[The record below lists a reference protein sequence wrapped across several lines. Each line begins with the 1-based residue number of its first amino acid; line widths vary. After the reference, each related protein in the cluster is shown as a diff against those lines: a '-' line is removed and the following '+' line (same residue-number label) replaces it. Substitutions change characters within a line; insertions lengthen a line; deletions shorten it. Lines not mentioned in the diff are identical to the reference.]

1 MSIEITPER
10 LRTLFRPRNVALVGA
25 SNKSNFSLGTYANLT
40 NFGFNDR
47 TFLVNARG
55 AETHGQPTFTT
66 CEAIGEPI
74 DLAHMMVPQ
83 ARTLEALTE
92 AATAGVHNAVI
103 LSSGYGEVGAAG
115 IAAQNELVAHAE
127 SLDIALL
134 GPNMLGFVNFVDGVP
149 VMPGPVPV
157 QPAGPVALLSQSGAS
172 AAAMSDFASLSGV
185 GLSYMVTLGNEAMIN
200 AAHVIDFLIEDET
213 TKAIAIFLEAVRDPE
228 AFAAAARRAAA
239 AGKAIVVLKVGA
251 SDLSARSAAAHTGA
265 LVGDD
270 AVVDAAFADL
280 GIIRVDTIED
290 MIITAGTAAH
300 LGPLELPGV
309 GVVSFSGGACDI
321 IADRAEDHGVLIPEI
336 SSETTEI
343 ISSAMSDFATVHNP
357 LDVTGAAVI
366 KPEMFTT
373 AIEAMSKDPSVGVV
387 AVVCPL
393 PGLSDSKPW
402 RGIGMAKAIGAG
414 VGKSAVP
421 VVWVNQV
428 LAPTTTLIREVMEE
442 VHGPFVIPGL
452 ASSMIALGKIGR
464 WSQRIR
470 ELAEAPVTAPEIDVP
485 APAERTGTWSEDAAR
500 GLLEK
505 AGIAVVPATL
515 TTSADQAV
523 EVAAAFG
530 GPVAMKIVSPEILHK
545 SDIGGVRLAVEGDEA
560 VREAFGAV
568 TAAGD
573 SVPDAKVEGVLV
585 SPMRSLATELL
596 IGVVRDPQW
605 GPILAV
611 ALGGIFVEVLGDSV
625 LSTLPV
631 TTSKAHAMLA
641 NLRGA
646 AILNGVRGGKAADL
660 DALADVIMKV
670 GDLATALGDELL
682 SLEINPLRVDGD
694 QIEALDAVVE
704 WVVSK

>member
-10 LRTLFRPRNVALVGA
+10 LRTLFRPRNVALIGA
-25 SNKSNFSLGTYANLT
+25 SNKSNFSIGTYANLT
-40 NFGFNDR
+40 NFGFDDR

-55 AETHGQPTFTT
+55 AETHGQSTFTT
-66 CEAIGEPI
+66 CKAIGEPI

-83 ARTLEALTE
+83 ARTLDALTE
-92 AATAGVHNAVI
+92 AAKAGVRNAVV
-103 LSSGYGEVGAAG
+103 LSSGYGETGAAG
-115 IAAQNELVAHAE
+115 IAAQDELVAHAE

-172 AAAMSDFASLSGV
+172 AAAMSEFASLSGV

-213 TKAIAIFLEAVRDPE
+213 TKAIAIFLEAVREPE
-228 AFAAAARRAAA
+228 AFAAVARRAAA

-251 SDLSARSAAAHTGA
+251 SELSARSAAAHTGA

-270 AVVDAAFADL
+270 AVVDTVFADL

-300 LGPLELPGV
+300 LGPLPRPGV

-321 IADRAEDHGVLIPEI
+321 IADRAADHGVSIPEL
-336 SSETTEI
+336 SAETTETI
-343 ISSAMSDFATVHNP
+343 QAAMSDFATVHNP

-366 KPEMFTT
+366 KPEMFTS
-373 AIEAMSKDPSVGVV
+373 AIEAMSKDPSIGVV

-393 PGLSDSKPW
+393 PGVSDSKPW
-402 RGIGMAKAIGAG
+402 RGISMARAIGAG
-414 VGKSAVP
+414 VAQSQVP

-428 LAPTTTLIREVMEE
+428 LAPTTSLIREVMEE
-442 VHGPFVIPGL
+442 VGGPFVVPGL
-452 ASSMIALGKIGR
+452 GASMVALGKIGR
-464 WSQRIR
+464 WSQHIR
-470 ELAEAPVTAPEIDVP
+470 ELAAAPAPTPETEVP
-485 APAERTGTWSEDAAR
+485 VPAERIGTWSEDAAR
-500 GLLEK
+500 RLLEK
-505 AGIAVVPATL
+505 AGVPVIPATL
-515 TTSADQAV
+515 TASADQAV
-523 EVAAAFG
+523 AAARVFG
-530 GPVAMKIVSPEILHK
+530 EPVAMKIVSPEILHK
-545 SDIGGVRLAVEGDEA
+545 SDIGGVRLGVEGESA
-560 VREAFGAV
+560 VREAFEAV
-568 TAAGD
+568 TAAAD
-573 SVPDAKVEGVLV
+573 AVPDAKVEGVLI
-585 SPMRSLATELL
+585 SPMRSPATELL

-605 GPILAV
+605 GPMLAV
-611 ALGGIFVEVLGDSV
+611 ALGGIFVEVLGDSS

-631 TTSKAHAMLA
+631 TKSKARVMLT
-641 NLRGA
+641 NLRGT
-646 AILNGVRGGKAADL
+646 AILNGVRGGKAVDL
-660 DALADVIMKV
+660 DALADVVAKV
-670 GDLATALGDELL
+670 SDLAVALGDELL

-694 QIEALDAVVE
+694 QVEALDAVVE